1 MTLFLV
7 DSIQL
12 LFICAAPPLDFV
24 ATSEFP
30 DDPGPGVS
38 SLFDADVQ
46 PAREAPGVYAR
57 GVHTA
62 AAAEKQLSRLA
73 GPPRCVPVPLYR
85 QSHMMHG
92 PHGVMPADS
101 VMKLPRAMI
110 GSGDTAMLQSAIGG
124 AGGTP

>member
-1 MTLFLV
+1 MW
-7 DSIQL
+7 SSQRL
-12 LFICAAPPLDFV
+12 LTTASLQRSAVHRPEHIGGCCPSPGDRRDGRGEALLTAALPGAAAPPLDFV

-73 GPPRCVPVPLYR
+73 GPPRCAC
-85 QSHMMHG
+85 
-92 PHGVMPADS
+92 VM
-101 VMKLPRAMI
+101 
-110 GSGDTAMLQSAIGG
+110 
-124 AGGTP
+124 

>member
-1 MTLFLV
+1 MLV
-7 DSIQL
+7 AAVAAVPACGDVKVTAL
-12 LFICAAPPLDFV
+12 LTAAAPGATAAPPLDFV

-73 GPPRCVPVPLYR
+73 GPPRWGFELVRLPED
-85 QSHMMHG
+85 HG
-92 PHGVMPADS
+92 S
-101 VMKLPRAMI
+101 
-110 GSGDTAMLQSAIGG
+110 
-124 AGGTP
+124 